1 MAEIKKEPVQPVV
14 REDKVMKVQCQGC
27 GGLTHLFQ
35 DGEKVVAEFFPAKV
49 DNKTVKSEP
58 NLFNSLLSA
67 INPFAKVE

>member
-1 MAEIKKEPVQPVV
+1 MAEIKKEPVPPVV

-49 DNKTVKSEP
+49 TPKLEKTEP
-58 NLFNSLLSA
+58 SLFGSLLNA
-67 INPFAKVE
+67 VNPFANAD